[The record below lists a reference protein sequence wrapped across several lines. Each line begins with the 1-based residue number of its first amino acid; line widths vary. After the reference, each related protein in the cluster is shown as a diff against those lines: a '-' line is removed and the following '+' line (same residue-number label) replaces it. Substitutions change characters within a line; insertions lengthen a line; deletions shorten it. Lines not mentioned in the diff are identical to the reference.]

1 MQHFRM
7 PPNSHLIIVLPF
19 RINEVAPCKQ
29 VQRVREIDAIL
40 KPGLELEVCM
50 QSQDYGAAARVG
62 P

>member
-1 MQHFRM
+1 MFDRLECDDCMAQAA
-7 PPNSHLIIVLPF
+7 VG
-19 RINEVAPCKQ
+19 INEVAPCKQ

-40 KPGLELEVCM
+40 KPELELEVCM